1 MHTHTHTHT
10 HMHTHTHTH
19 MHMHTHTHTHTHTR
33 THTHC
38 TCTAQRTAHA
48 LHIAGTLLLTC
59 DGGPP
64 NPGDVFSL
72 GAAAASALYI
82 VRLSA
87 LSAGHDAAHLSAA
100 TLALSGAACTGI
112 TIAQA
117 AAAGNL
123 LGLIHQ
129 VAHALHMHGTCTPY
143 ARHVH
148 CTTRHMHCMCAT
160 YIHYLAH

>member
-1 MHTHTHTHT
+1 MHTHTHT

-87 LSAGHDAAHLSAA
+87 LSAGHDLS
-100 TLALSGAACTGI
+100 
-112 TIAQA
+112 
-117 AAAGNL
+117 
-123 LGLIHQ
+123 LIH
-129 VAHALHMHGTCTPY
+129 
-143 ARHVH
+143 
-148 CTTRHMHCMCAT
+148 
-160 YIHYLAH
+160 I